1 MIGITRFRRKKRGI
15 SQIIGTMFMLALV
28 VPVGTVIVTRG
39 LNEVG
44 EIGNRLSSGITYQNE
59 GGREDI
65 VFEHIRFN
73 PTGDQVTISLRNVGS
88 VDTTISKITMVKTD
102 TQELI
107 ISDKNV
113 GINTQPRVGTDIGST
128 ANLLFSGRWD
138 DPAYVNSEYK
148 ISILTEKGNFFS
160 TVARPF
166 NT

>member
-1 MIGITRFRRKKRGI
+1 M
-15 SQIIGTMFMLALV
+15 GTLFMLAIV
-28 VPVGTVIVTRG
+28 VPVGTVIVTKG

-44 EIGNRLSSGITYQNE
+44 EIGNRLASGITYQNE

-65 VFEHIRFN
+65 VFEHIRFD
-73 PTGDQVTISLRNVGS
+73 PTSDQITISLRNVGT
-88 VDTTISKITMVKTD
+88 VDSTISKLTVVKTD

-107 ISDKNV
+107 VNDRNIGAN
-113 GINTQPRVGTDIGST
+113 IQPRVGIDIDTT
-128 ANLLFSGRWD
+128 ANLFFSGRWED
-138 DPAYVNSEYK
+138 SAYVSSEYK